1 MFPLKIYEIAFSL
14 LGCCDMADF
23 HPLASCQ
30 KQEVLK
36 YKKHC
41 LEKTARIQPDILVC
55 ITYGYLNVINK

>member
-1 MFPLKIYEIAFSL
+1 MVPLKIYEIAFPL

-55 ITYGYLNVINK
+55 IT

>member
-1 MFPLKIYEIAFSL
+1 MFPLRTYETAFPL

-30 KQEVLK
+30 KQEVFK

-41 LEKTARIQPDILVC
+41 FEEIARIQPDILVC
-55 ITYGYLNVINK
+55 IT

>member
-1 MFPLKIYEIAFSL
+1 MVPLKIYETAFPL

-41 LEKTARIQPDILVC
+41 LGKTARIQPDILVC
-55 ITYGYLNVINK
+55 IT